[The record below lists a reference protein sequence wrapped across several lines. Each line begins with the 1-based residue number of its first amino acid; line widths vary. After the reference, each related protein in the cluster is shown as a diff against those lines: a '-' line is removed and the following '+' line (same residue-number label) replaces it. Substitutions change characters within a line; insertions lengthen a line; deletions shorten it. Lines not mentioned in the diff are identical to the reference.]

1 MFPEAAKFAYAN
13 KTKESITSQKL
24 GSRDFWQ
31 IPNSILNK
39 AKSAI
44 PPLFNDPEVLSSAP
58 DKSKLRTPILM
69 TQVSTFLLTNLKIH
83 NTSLTPKIVKKVI
96 TNFDA
101 SKTSGLDC
109 IPVMVLKNCEPEL
122 SFTLAELFAKY
133 LEKSCFPDC
142 WKVSLVVPVFM
153 NVGERF
159 NAKNYCPISLIFK
172 VSKVF

>member
-83 NTSLTPKIVKKVI
+83 NTSLTLKIVKKVI